1 MPIKIVIDCGTGEQ
15 TTVEL
20 TQEEIDRREAAAEVS
35 AAAEV
40 ARQEFRQRIVDIAQS
55 AVGIALN
62 DLTAVQIKALIAVM
76 LYRMGGVSEDMEVK
90 PLNEW
95 VK

>member
-1 MPIKIVIDCGTGEQ
+1 MPIKIIIDCETREQ
-15 TTVEL
+15 TAVEL
-20 TQEEIDRREAAAEVS
+20 TQAEIEWRETLAELAAET
-35 AAAEV
+35 EV
-40 ARQEFRQRIVDIAQS
+40 ARQAFRQQIVDIAQS

-76 LYRMGGVSEDMEVK
+76 LYRMGGVSGDMEVK

-95 VK
+95 VR